1 MEEQPEVPEIPHI
14 EEEKE
19 EVTEKTSSTQRID
32 KQIAKKI
39 KETVNV
45 EIFLPEIFEWIHE
58 KLKDGPTL
66 IIGEKIGVLAE
77 EVASRNINV
86 VARDSS
92 ASYVSPKTEV
102 KDKEVLS
109 KMDIKPFS
117 LDKLKEIDGIF
128 LNIIVIFALKKLPKK
143 QQLELLEKCKRI
155 LSREGQLIVVGEF
168 YPKSALLL
176 PISLAKEGIKS
187 FNKAVLKRKVSRPLT
202 NFDKIT
208 KQLELKFFDVKYDAG
223 GRIRTYVL
231 TKRWGALVT

>member
-1 MEEQPEVPEIPHI
+1 MEEQPEVPEIPQI
-14 EEEKE
+14 EGEKE
-19 EVTEKTSSTQRID
+19 ETEKIPSAPRID
-32 KQIAKKI
+32 KQIAKKL

-45 EIFLPEIFEWIHE
+45 ELFLPEIFEWIHE

-66 IIGEKIGVLAE
+66 IIGEKIGVFAE
-77 EVASRNINV
+77 EVASRNMNV

-92 ASYVSPKTEV
+92 ASYVSPKAEV
-102 KDKEVLS
+102 KNKEMLS
-109 KMDIKPFS
+109 KVDIKPFS
-117 LDKLKEIDGIF
+117 FNKFKDLDGIF
-128 LNIIVIFALKKLPKK
+128 LNIIVIFALKKLQKE

-155 LSREGQLIVVGEF
+155 MSREGQLIIVGEF

-176 PISLAKEGIKS
+176 PISLAKEGIKT
-187 FNKAVLKRKVSRPLT
+187 FNKTILKRNVSRPLT

-231 TKRWGALVT
+231 TKRWGALIT